1 MMNSHIKY
9 YLILLVILSSKNYL
23 FAQNITDTVKIK
35 EITILQNRDLTSS
48 GINIIIIDS
57 LTQENYSN
65 NNLSDLLG
73 DNCLVN
79 IRDYGKGNIAT
90 ASIRGANA
98 SHTQVRWNGI
108 NINSPLTGQVDLSL
122 IPIGFID
129 ELMIKPGGSSIMDQS
144 GGLGGSIVLT
154 NSTKWQKG
162 ILLKHSQEIASFET
176 SNSFIQI
183 GYGTKRWHF
192 QSRLMM
198 REAKNN
204 FPFINTALLPYEHT
218 IQTNAETNQI
228 SQLHEIYYRSSEQDI
243 ISFIIWNNLMD
254 RNIPSLMSYE
264 GTEHIEKQ
272 NNNSTRSVLKWQK
285 YIKHGSLHFQSGY
298 IFETLN
304 YFLEHSTLGG
314 DITIANSES
323 KTRSYL
329 NQFKYNFE
337 KRNSFSIN
345 LQLDWNNYF
354 VNVKDKKSEIAFA
367 KKRSELAL
375 FMGIT
380 KQLFKNLSS
389 FIFVRNN
396 LTDNLINPI
405 SPSMGFE
412 YSPFKKHIFRIK
424 AIVTRNFHLPTLN
437 DLYYIPGGNP
447 NLNPEKGLTEE
458 INMIYT
464 REINSVITKT
474 HISLYLSHISDWI
487 LWRPTQFGYWT
498 PENIQSVQ
506 SNGFEISN
514 TTDGSLNTL
523 KYSILSQYS
532 FTKTINDS
540 EDDFNNNEQLIYQP
554 KNNFHLSL
562 NLKNNKYTFAFTSSY
577 SGKRYTSY
585 GIDREYYALDSH
597 WTHNVKLSKE
607 IKFYKIKGE
616 LSLKVY
622 NLFNKKYESIRLRA
636 MPGRN
641 YSINLKV
648 IF

>member
-9 YLILLVILSSKNYL
+9 YLILLVIICSKNYL

-35 EITILQNRDLTSS
+35 EITILQNRDFTSS
-48 GINIIIIDS
+48 GINIIKIDS

-129 ELMIKPGGSSIMDQS
+129 ELIIKPGGSSIMDQS

-162 ILLKHSQEIASFET
+162 ILLKLSQEIASFET

-198 REAKNN
+198 RKAKNN

-218 IQTNAETNQI
+218 IQTNAETNQR
-228 SQLHEIYYRSSEQDI
+228 SQLHEIYYRASEQDI
-243 ISFIIWNNLMD
+243 ISFTIWNNLMD

-272 NNNSTRSVLKWQK
+272 DNNSTRSVLKWQK
-285 YIKHGSLHFQSGY
+285 FTKYGSLHFQSGY

-354 VNVKDKKSEIAFA
+354 VDVKDKKSKIAFA
-367 KKRSELAL
+367 KRRSELAL
-375 FMGIT
+375 LVGIN
-380 KQLFKNLSS
+380 KPLLKNLSS

-412 YSPFKKHIFRIK
+412 YSPFKKHIFSIK

-447 NLNPEKGLTEE
+447 DLNPEKGLTEE
-458 INMIYT
+458 INMFYT
-464 REINSVITKT
+464 KEINNVITKT
-474 HISLYLSHISDWI
+474 NISLFSSLISDWI

-514 TTDGSLNTL
+514 TTEGSFNTL

-532 FTKTINDS
+532 FTQTINDS
-540 EDDFNNNEQLIYQP
+540 EDDSNDNEQLIYQP

-562 NLKNNKYTFAFTSSY
+562 NLINNKYTFAFTSSY

-585 GIDREYYALDSH
+585 GIDREYYVLDSH
-597 WTHNVKLSKE
+597 WTHNIKLSKVIE
-607 IKFYKIKGE
+607 FYKIKGE

-641 YSINLKV
+641 YSINFKV